1 MDRLCR
7 PGRRAERVLTLLAS
21 LEDVGDGGAISE
33 LDHALQLATRAERAG
48 ADEDVVLAG
57 LLHDIGK
64 VFGDA
69 GHGAV
74 AAALLEPHVRS
85 DVVQV
90 VRHHS
95 IFTARHWEQIPAG
108 EPDPRDQFAEE
119 PWFGFA
125 CRFVDEWD
133 VRSFDPTYD
142 SLPLDHFIPM
152 VQRRVREP

>member
-7 PGRRAERVLTLLAS
+7 PGRRAEQVLTLLAS
-21 LEDVGDGGAISE
+21 LEDVGDGGAITE
-33 LDHALQLATRAERAG
+33 LDHALQLASRAERAG

-69 GHGAV
+69 GHGAI
-74 AAALLEPHVRS
+74 AAALLEPHVRP

-90 VRHHS
+90 VRYHS
-95 IFTARHWEQIPAG
+95 QFTARHWEQIPPG

-119 PWFGFA
+119 PWFQLA

-133 VRSFDPTYD
+133 MKSFDPAYD
-142 SLPLDHFIPM
+142 SLPLGHFIPL

>member
-1 MDRLCR
+1 ML
-7 PGRRAERVLTLLAS
+7 AHLAS
-21 LEDVGDGGAISE
+21 LENVGDGGDMSE
-33 LDHALQLATRAERAG
+33 LDHALQLASRAERAG

-69 GHGAV
+69 GHGAI
-74 AAALLEPHVRS
+74 AAALLEPHVRP

-95 IFTARHWEQIPAG
+95 RFTARYWEQFPPGQA
-108 EPDPRDQFAEE
+108 DPRDHFAEE
-119 PWFGFA
+119 SWFELA
-125 CRFVDEWD
+125 CQFVDEWD
-133 VRSFDPTYD
+133 MKSFDPTYD
-142 SLPLDHFIPM
+142 ALPLEHFVPL